1 MDLIAR
7 VAKHFEDSAQT
18 KLNAVEMMAAPIA
31 AAIETGAKAYLK
43 RQYQTVAFLAVAIM
57 AVLLI
62 FLGLPTAI
70 GFLVG
75 AVLSASAGIIGML
88 LAVPVVSALMVFMG
102 DLKELREQNG

>member
-1 MDLIAR
+1 MLRLFPLIAGGIGVLYAIIIIR
-7 VAKHFEDSAQT
+7 KILRQSPGSGKMTE
-18 KLNAVEMMAAPIA
+18 IA

-43 RQYQTVAFLAVAIM
+43 RQYQTVAFLAVAII

-88 LAVPVVSALMVFMG
+88 ISRG
-102 DLKELREQNG
+102 R